1 MHQID
6 LMHLAELPTHGL
18 SEVLQVSCGGRLP
31 GLRHGWTVTD
41 NRFSMQGEVDV
52 DAVSAWEERL
62 RVWLAA
68 GEPPV
73 IDLKEVT
80 FIDSSGLNMRVR
92 VSENVEPLS
101 LVGLQPTL
109 ERLFAGVGDVFTFER
124 DDASG

>member
-1 MHQID
+1 
-6 LMHLAELPTHGL
+6 
-18 SEVLQVSCGGRLP
+18 
-31 GLRHGWTVTD
+31 
-41 NRFSMQGEVDV
+41 MQGEVDV
-52 DAVSAWEERL
+52 DAVAAWEERL

-80 FIDSSGLNMRVR
+80 FIDSSSLNMLVR

-109 ERLFAGVGDVFTFER
+109 ERLFALAGVGDVFTFER